1 MKYSLYKSI
10 AAAATVLFTVAACQT
25 EEVFQVGEPD
35 VEGCYG
41 VYFPSQEVSGSHTLD
56 PSAEKV
62 ITVKVARTNT
72 EGDIVVPIDTTSNV
86 SNIFQID
93 EISFADG
100 QKETEVE
107 ITFDDIEIGV
117 QSSLNISISDPQ
129 YASNYGTGATA
140 ISFSVMCV
148 KYEYLCEPGTET
160 KAKVHWTQN
169 YWGETC
175 DSYIKYYEIDG
186 VRHCVTE
193 TIPDSHVY
201 KGEPYFGY
209 GFWGQAENE
218 TDEIIEREF
227 IWYTEDKN
235 KDGNYPI
242 ELPLQKVVLYPGV
255 GYIYT
260 SDYLNF
266 YFDGLGRPSILVD
279 DTTYKTWLDAAKALG
294 HIGGTLPVSY
304 YDGNGGFYFAPLG
317 YASLDFFN
325 GNSNSGFAFLYG
337 EVDEIGI
344 ASGFTR
350 VDYKISVAADLAV
363 AGKLPVYLNLG
374 ADVDEVRYE
383 VYEGALSS
391 AVAKNKVEE
400 IANNKAAKSYKVDD
414 SKGFVL
420 TLDKS
425 GEYTIVALS
434 YAEGEYKGEY
444 DAVSFNYVT
453 ADDAETYAAV
463 VSVGTE
469 DISERYEAYGDKT
482 NAFGFWIAGKDL
494 TDVHMLITKTAS
506 IKGKE
511 DLYYSALKAD
521 EDGEFALDTTTV
533 KLINSVGGYAD
544 IVTELSALTSYTV
557 LVWASNGHQETFTSA
572 EYTTDGLPNEVII
585 DGKGAYLYDGVFSGW
600 DEGLNLE
607 FNPNTNQY
615 EIPNWGYGVN
625 FKFTVAKDG
634 SVHVPFQS
642 TGATYPDYGSI
653 YVYEASDTDKIFGDG
668 AAEYFELDTSHKSY
682 KDEDGN
688 YHFYVVY
695 AVSVGV
701 LVEDTVEEV
710 FYVAGKPAGAPE
722 PEAASL
728 TVSKSACGSEG
739 KIAGVRY
746 ERQTYNAVSAVSSE
760 LVRTKAH
767 KDAPTAKFELNLR

>member
-169 YWGETC
+169 WWGETC

-193 TIPDSHVY
+193 TIPTSHIDSR
-201 KGEPYFGY
+201 GPYTGY
-209 GFWGQAENE
+209 GFWGQNKTAE
-218 TDEIIEREF
+218 TAIEREF
-227 IWYTEDKN
+227 IWYTNAKN

-242 ELPLQKVVLYPGV
+242 ELPVQKT
-255 GYIYT
+255 GYVD
-260 SDYLNF
+260 SS
-266 YFDGLGRPSILVD
+266 LGDIFVIDNLLSEYEKLGY
-279 DTTYKTWLDAAKALG
+279 DTWIDAAKEVG
-294 HIGGTLPVSY
+294 HIGSEYSVSY
-304 YDGNGGFYFAPLG
+304 YDGNGGFYFAP
-317 YASLDFFN
+317 YCYM
-325 GNSNSGFAFLYG
+325 NSAGRGWGIYG
-337 EVDEIGI
+337 EADEIGI

-350 VDYKISVAADLAV
+350 VDYKISVATDLAA
-363 AGKLPVYLNLG
+363 AGELPIYLNLG

-391 AVAKNKVEE
+391 AIAKNKVEE
-400 IANNKAAKSYKVDD
+400 IASNKDAKSYKVDD
-414 SKGFVL
+414 NKGFVL

-425 GEYTIVALS
+425 GEYTVVALS

-463 VSVGTE
+463 VNVGTE
-469 DISERYEAYGDKT
+469 DISERYSDYGDKT

-506 IKGKE
+506 IKGNE
-511 DLYYSALKAD
+511 ELYYSALKAD

-533 KLINSVGGYAD
+533 KLINSAGGYAD
-544 IVTELSALTSYTV
+544 IATELSALTSYTV

-585 DGKGAYLYDGVFSGW
+585 DGKGAYLYNGVFSGW

-615 EIPNWGYGVN
+615 EIPDWGNGVN

-642 TGATYPDYGSI
+642 TGASYGEYGTV
-653 YVYEASDTDKIFGDG
+653 YVYEASDTDEIFGEG

-701 LVEDTVEEV
+701 LVDDTVEEV
-710 FYVAGKPAGAPE
+710 FYVAGKPAAAPE

-760 LVRTKAH
+760 LVRTEAH

>member
-25 EEVFQVGEPD
+25 EEVFQAGEPEL
-35 VEGCYG
+35 EGCYG

-72 EGDIVVPIDTTSNV
+72 DGDIVVPIDTTSNV
-86 SNIFQID
+86 SNVFKIG
-93 EISFADG
+93 EINFADG
-100 QKETEVE
+100 QKETEVD

-129 YASNYGTGATA
+129 YASNYGTRATA

-160 KAKVHWTQN
+160 KAKVHWMQSFR
-169 YWGETC
+169 EEEC

-193 TIPDSHVY
+193 TIPDSHVNSE
-201 KGEPYFGY
+201 GPYDGY
-209 GFWGQAENE
+209 GFWGQAETE

-227 IWYTEDKN
+227 IWYTKDKN

-242 ELPLQKVVLYPGV
+242 ELPLQKAVLHSGS

-266 YFDGLGRPSILVD
+266 YFDGLGSPSISVD
-279 DTTYKTWLDAAKALG
+279 GTTYKTWLDAAKDLG
-294 HIGGTLPVSY
+294 HIGGRLPVSY

-317 YASLDFFN
+317 YALLDFFI
-325 GNSNSGFAFLYG
+325 GNSNTGFAFLYG

-350 VDYKISVAADLAV
+350 VDYKISVATDLAA
-363 AGKLPVYLNLG
+363 AGELPIYLNLG

-391 AVAKNKVEE
+391 AITKNKVEE
-400 IANNKAAKSYKVDD
+400 IANNKDAKSYKVDD

-425 GEYTIVALS
+425 GEYTVVALS
-434 YAEGEYKGEY
+434 YAKGEYKGEY

-494 TDVHMLITKTAS
+494 TDVHMLIIKTAS

-511 DLYYSALKAD
+511 DFYYSALKAD

-585 DGKGAYLYDGVFSGW
+585 DGKGAYLYNGVFSGW

-615 EIPNWGYGVN
+615 EIPNWGIGVN

-642 TGATYPDYGSI
+642 TGDSYSEYGPV
-653 YVYEASDTDKIFGDG
+653 YVYEASDTDEIFGDG

-728 TVSKSACGSEG
+728 TVSNSACGSEG

-760 LVRTKAH
+760 LVRTKAY
-767 KDAPTAKFELNLR
+767 KDAPIAKFELNLR

>member
-1 MKYSLYKSI
+1 MKYSLYKTI

-62 ITVKVARTNT
+62 ITVKVARSNT
-72 EGDIVVPIDTTSNV
+72 DGDIVVPIDTTSNV
-86 SNIFQID
+86 SNVFKIG

-100 QKETEVE
+100 QKETEVD

-117 QSSLNISISDPQ
+117 QSSLNVSISDPQ

-160 KAKVHWTQN
+160 KAKVHWMQN
-169 YWGETC
+169 FWNEEC

-193 TIPDSHVY
+193 TIPDSHVNSE
-201 KGEPYFGY
+201 GPYDGY
-209 GFWGQAENE
+209 GFWGQAETE

-227 IWYTEDKN
+227 IWYTKDKN

-242 ELPLQKVVLYPGV
+242 ELHLQKVVLHPDV

-260 SDYLNF
+260 SDYLNL
-266 YFDGLGRPSILVD
+266 YFDGLGRSSISVD
-279 DTTYKTWLDAAKALG
+279 GTTYKTWLDAAKDLG

-304 YDGNGGFYFAPLG
+304 YDGNGGFYFAPFG

-325 GNSNSGFAFLYG
+325 GKSNSGFAFLYG

-363 AGKLPVYLNLG
+363 AGKLPFYLNLG

-400 IANNKAAKSYKVDD
+400 IADNKAAKSYKVDD

-469 DISERYEAYGDKT
+469 DISERYSDYGDKT
-482 NAFGFWIAGKDL
+482 NAFGFYIAGKDL
-494 TDVHMLITKTAS
+494 TDVHMLITKTEN
-506 IKGKE
+506 IKDNE
-511 DLYYSALKAD
+511 ELYYSALKAD
-521 EDGEFALDTTTV
+521 EEGEFALDTTTV
-533 KLINSVGGYAD
+533 KLINSAGGYAD
-544 IVTELSALTSYTV
+544 IANELSAVTSYTV
-557 LVWASNGHQETFTSA
+557 LVWASNGLQETFASA
-572 EYTTDGLPNEVII
+572 EYTTSGLPNEVII
-585 DGKGAYLYDGVFSGW
+585 DGKGAYLYKYFGAW

-625 FKFTVAKDG
+625 FKFTVAEDG

-642 TGATYPDYGSI
+642 TGANSQYGPI
-653 YVYEASDTDKIFGDG
+653 YVYEASDTDMLFGDG
-668 AAEYFELDTSHKSY
+668 IAELVGIDTSHKSY

-688 YHFYVVY
+688 YHFFVMYMAGEY
-695 AVSVGV
+695 L
-701 LVEDTVEEV
+701 LVKNTLEEV
-710 FYVAGKPAGAPE
+710 FYVAGKPAAAPE

-767 KDAPTAKFELNLR
+767 KDAPTAKFDLNLR

>member
-1 MKYSLYKSI
+1 MKYSLYKAI
-10 AAAATVLFTVAACQT
+10 AAAATVLFAVAACQT

-35 VEGCYG
+35 MEGCYG
-41 VYFPSQEVSGSHTLD
+41 VYFPSQEASGSHTFD

-62 ITVKVARTNT
+62 ITVKVARSNAD
-72 EGDIVVPIDTTSNV
+72 GDIVVPIDTTSNV
-86 SNIFQID
+86 SNVFKIG

-100 QKETEVE
+100 QKETKVD

-117 QSSLNISISDPQ
+117 QSSLNIAISDPQ
-129 YASNYGTGATA
+129 YVSKYGTGATA

-148 KYEYLCEPGTET
+148 EYVYLYEPGTET
-160 KAKVHWTQN
+160 KAKVHWTQGFWN
-169 YWGETC
+169 EEC
-175 DSYIKYYEIDG
+175 DSYIKYYEING

-201 KGEPYFGY
+201 KGETYTGY

-235 KDGNYPI
+235 QDGNYLI
-242 ELPLQKVVLYPGV
+242 ELPLQKTGSDPDFGD
-255 GYIYT
+255 IYV
-260 SDYLNF
+260 SDYINL
-266 YFDGLGRPSILVD
+266 YLDGLQSPFKVD
-279 DTTYKTWLDAAKALG
+279 GVVYEIWLKAAKVLG
-294 HIGGTLPVSY
+294 HIGGDLPVSY
-304 YDGNGGFYFAPLG
+304 YDGNGGFYLAPVG
-317 YASLDFFN
+317 YGGLSFFN
-325 GNSNSGFAFLYG
+325 SLNTGSVLDLMYG

-363 AGKLPVYLNLG
+363 AGKLPVYFNLG

-400 IANNKAAKSYKVDD
+400 IANNEAAKSYEVDD
-414 SKGFVL
+414 SNGFVL

-434 YAEGEYKGEY
+434 YAKGEYKGEY

-469 DISERYEAYGDKT
+469 NISKRYEAYGDKT
-482 NAFGFWIAGKDL
+482 NAFGFYIAGKDL
-494 TDVHMLITKTAS
+494 TDVHMLITKTAN

-544 IVTELSALTSYTV
+544 IATELSALTSYTV
-557 LVWASNGHQETFTSA
+557 LAWASNGLQETFASA
-572 EYTTDGLPNEVII
+572 EYTTSGLPNEVII
-585 DGKGAYLYDGVFSGW
+585 DGKGAYLYEYFKAW

-615 EIPNWGYGVN
+615 EIPDWGYGVN
-625 FKFTVAKDG
+625 FKFTVVEDG

-642 TGATYPDYGSI
+642 TGANSQYGPI
-653 YVYEASDTDKIFGDG
+653 YVYEASDTDTLFGDG
-668 AAEYFELDTSHKSY
+668 TAERFGIDTSHKSY

-688 YHFYVVY
+688 YHFFVMYM
-695 AVSVGV
+695 VSQGF
-701 LVEDTVEEV
+701 LVENTLEEV
-710 FYVAGKPAGAPE
+710 FYVAGKPAAEPE
-722 PEAASL
+722 PEAISAMGKI
-728 TVSKSACGSEG
+728 SKSVCGFEG
-739 KIAGVRY
+739 RIAGVRY
-746 ERQTYNAVSAVSSE
+746 ERQTYNAVNAVSSK
-760 LVRTKAH
+760 LVKS
-767 KDAPTAKFELNLR
+767 DARMSGPDARFERNIK